1 MTQKSV
7 LKIENQIF
15 EKKLKERNEKINS
28 LIKENNN
35 LLEQLKSKEGIQK
48 NKDILIP
55 RLIKVIRGN
64 WNEKN
69 KNNNN
74 KNKTTENFN
83 SRNIEGNY

>member
-69 KNNNN
+69 KNNN

-83 SRNIEGNY
+83 SENIEGNY

>member
-7 LKIENQIF
+7 LKIENQIY
-15 EKKLKERNEKINS
+15 EKKLKKRNEKINS